1 VLEVLPKPA
10 LTLLREIM
18 FGFPK
23 SESKGYKIA
32 DECFEYGLKKGAF
45 VKLSIMLGYIRSM
58 ALSKAVEHGFYKR
71 MNELIKSGE
80 ITCYSFQDGEQIFV
94 HKDYKTKFQELLT
107 NATNDTKK

>member
-1 VLEVLPKPA
+1 M
-10 LTLLREIM
+10 REIM

-32 DECFEYGLKKGAF
+32 DECFEYGLRKGAYL
-45 VKLSIMLGYIRSM
+45 KLSIMLGYIRSI
-58 ALSKAVEHGFYKR
+58 ALSKAVEYGFYKR

-80 ITCYSFQDGEQIFV
+80 ITCYRFQGGEQIFV
-94 HKDYKTKFQELLT
+94 HKDYKVKFQELLT

>member
-1 VLEVLPKPA
+1 M
-10 LTLLREIM
+10 REIM

-32 DECFEYGLKKGAF
+32 DDCFEYGLRKGAF
-45 VKLSIMLGYIRSM
+45 VKLSKMLGYIQSM
-58 ALSKAVEHGFYKR
+58 ALSKAVEYGFYKR

-80 ITCYSFQDGEQIFV
+80 ITCYSFQGGEQIFV
-94 HKDYKTKFQELLT
+94 HKDYKAKFQELLT

>member
-1 VLEVLPKPA
+1 M
-10 LTLLREIM
+10 REIM

-45 VKLSIMLGYIRSM
+45 VKLSIILGYIRSM

-71 MNELIKSGE
+71 MNELIKSGQ
-80 ITCYSFQDGEQIFV
+80 ITCYNFQDGEQIFV
-94 HKDYKTKFQELLT
+94 HKDYKAKFQELLT